1 MSLKDK
7 IFAFDI
13 DGTLARWD
21 GNVSDYSINEIRR
34 LIDEG
39 YNITLVTGRNILSCI
54 NIYRKCNMK
63 IAAVMCNGAI
73 VYDPTNNKKILDIT
87 IPLKDVFAYMKDEN
101 FMKNVDDV
109 LIEID
114 ETSYSLTGKR
124 WGNADF
130 VGDFKETLPCA
141 PNSMVISVY
150 SPELQQNIK
159 DIVNASENYRYRSW
173 MLCGEFYGAH
183 FSKREG
189 VIELLKYHNKT
200 KDDLIFFGDA
210 ENDREIL
217 EYAGYGIAMQNA
229 DDETKKLAKEVTE
242 LNNEND
248 GAIKHLLKMIEENK

>member
-7 IFAFDI
+7 IIAFDI

>member
-7 IFAFDI
+7 IIAFDI

-63 IAAVMCNGAI
+63 IAAVMCNCAI

-87 IPLKDVFAYMKDEN
+87 IPLKDVFAYMEDEN